1 VNILKGILGTVRC
14 RAMRQTLVK
23 LSSLALNIILFS
35 ISIYILLFIKPVNL
49 VALMSAVLCPIAMT
63 FRYRGIKFGRWLCA
77 LNGFYLS
84 VFYSVSLFL
93 PFIARLSSVNS
104 SQHLF
109 VAFLGT
115 ASSFSLLVHSFI
127 FDKAE
132 GTSTPKAKI

>member
-1 VNILKGILGTVRC
+1 
-14 RAMRQTLVK
+14 MRQTLVK
-23 LSSLALNIILFS
+23 LSGLVLNIILFS

-63 FRYRGIKFGRWLCA
+63 FRYRGIKLGRWLCA

-84 VFYSVSLFL
+84 VFYLISLFL
-93 PFIARLSSVNS
+93 PFIARLSFAYS

-109 VAFLGT
+109 VVLLG
-115 ASSFSLLVHSFI
+115 AMSSSSLLVHSAI

-132 GTSTPKAKI
+132 GTETSEVKI